1 MEEWYVASIFLGF
14 IFGLVVLV
22 IGAEALV
29 RGASSLARRFH
40 VSELAIGLT
49 IVAFGTSTPE
59 LIVNVFAGMEGNSD
73 IAFGNVI
80 GSNLFNILLILG
92 ISGLIRPLI
101 AQHST
106 TWKEIPLSLLA
117 AIVLWLLVKD
127 IRLLG
132 CDSDMLSRI
141 DSGILLAFFLGF
153 LFYVWKSMKQEPV
166 DETSG
171 EPTLSLPISL
181 GATAIGLFTLFG
193 GGKLVVNYAVE
204 LAQLLGVS
212 DKLIALTIV
221 AGGTSLPELATSAV
235 AAYRNKPDIAIGNIV
250 GSNIFNVLFI
260 LGVSGTITPLAYP
273 SSFDFDMLVFVA
285 ATLALFLF
293 MFTGKRHRLDRW
305 EAGLF
310 LCGYVAYTVWIIQN
324 AKW

>member
-1 MEEWYVASIFLGF
+1 MIILIG
-14 IFGLVVLV
+14 
-22 IGAEALV
+22 GAEALV

-59 LIVNVFAGMEGNSD
+59 LIVNIFAGIAGNSD

-80 GSNLFNILLILG
+80 GSNIFNILLILG
-92 ISGLIRPLI
+92 VSGLIRPLA

-106 TWKEIPLSLLA
+106 TWKEIPFSLLA
-117 AIVLWLLVKD
+117 ALALWMLVKD
-127 IRLLG
+127 VSLFGHEANALTRF
-132 CDSDMLSRI
+132 
-141 DSGILLAFFLGF
+141 DSGVLLAFFLGF
-153 LFYVWKSMKQEPV
+153 LLYVWKSMKQEPG
-166 DETSG
+166 DETT
-171 EPTLSLPISL
+171 EEHTLPLPISL
-181 GATAIGLFTLFG
+181 GATAIGLLALFG
-193 GGKLVVNYAVE
+193 GGRLVVSHAIE

-250 GSNIFNVLFI
+250 GSNIFNFFFI

-273 SSFDFDMLVFVA
+273 SSFDFDMIVLVA

-293 MFTGKRHRLDRW
+293 MFTGKRHKLDRW

-310 LCGYVAYTVWIIQN
+310 LCCYVAYTAWLLRGGN
-324 AKW
+324 